1 MILLEN
7 KITKIQIQ
15 KRKKDRVN
23 IYLDGEY
30 SFSCSCEL
38 VYKKNLESGKKVD
51 GKVLNEIAEEDN
63 YICAKNYA
71 LKVIER
77 FFKTEKQ
84 MYTKLKS
91 KEYDEKTIARVM
103 IFLKEYK
110 FVDDFKYVNMYV
122 GEKIKK
128 QGNKKIKYDLIKKG
142 IAEQL
147 INDTLKNIDDGVQ
160 IEACENLAKNKF
172 VVLNRTEN
180 VPIKIYTK
188 LVSYLLRIGY
198 TSDIAKKTVEKIFKE
213 QNINRYDNINR
224 STNLKDTNKKD
235 IKVLAEK
242 RYNVLMK
249 MESDKKKINLKL
261 WNYLLRR
268 GYKNEEIK
276 KVLKEVESED

>member
-1 MILLEN
+1 MEN

-38 VYKKNLESGKKVD
+38 VYKKSLESGKKID

-71 LKVIER
+71 LRVIER

-103 IFLKEYK
+103 AFLKEYK
-110 FVDDFKYVNMYV
+110 FVDDFKYVNIYV

-142 IAEQL
+142 IAEKL
-147 INDTLKNIDDGVQ
+147 INDTLKNIDDDVQ
-160 IEACENLAKNKF
+160 IEACENLAKKKF

-188 LVSYLLRIGY
+188 LISYLLRIGY

-224 STNLKDTNKKD
+224 STNLKDANKKD

-249 MESDKKKINLKL
+249 MENDKKKINLKL